1 LKWHHQSQIKKTTS
15 TEEQL
20 LEMRS
25 TGLELLDTR
34 PRDRSLSLDPE
45 PQPESFFT
53 KGFINPAPD
62 PDQDDEEEEEDEV
75 GSNKWE
81 ALLRSASTSITR
93 GTESI
98 VGNTIPIIEAREIV
112 VVRNNGESR
121 WRRMMKDWF
130 WKYETDEEEAERWI
144 CPGCKGVI

>member
-1 LKWHHQSQIKKTTS
+1 
-15 TEEQL
+15 
-20 LEMRS
+20 MRS

-53 KGFINPAPD
+53 KGLINPAPD
-62 PDQDDEEEEEDEV
+62 PDQDDEEEEEEEG
-75 GSNKWE
+75 GSDKWE
-81 ALLRSASTSITR
+81 ALVRSASSSITR

-121 WRRMMKDWF
+121 WRRMMKDWL